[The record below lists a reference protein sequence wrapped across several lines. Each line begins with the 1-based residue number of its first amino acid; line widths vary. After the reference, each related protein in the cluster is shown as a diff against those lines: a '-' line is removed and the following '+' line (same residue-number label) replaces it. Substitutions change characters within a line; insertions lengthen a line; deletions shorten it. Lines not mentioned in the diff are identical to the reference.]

1 MFLHVIMGWK
11 AKDAHDIICAMSI
24 ETSLRGLDFA
34 VIVAYFAVTLA
45 AGLFMG
51 RFVKSS
57 GDFFSGGKKVPWWM
71 GAISSYM
78 AMISCFVFIAYA
90 QIGYEDGL
98 VGLTVFW
105 STAFAILVGTFVFAR
120 RWQRANLA
128 TPIEYLERRYGTGVR
143 QVVSWCGVAFRILD
157 NTVRLYTLGII
168 ASQFLGISLSA
179 GIVLGAGIVLAYTLA
194 GGLWSVLVTDIVQC
208 IVLMAVAV
216 TILPLSLNAVGGL
229 GALYRAVPDHFSLVG
244 GHRGTFW
251 FLAAY
256 YLIVFIKYNGSWSFV
271 QRLASVPNER
281 DAVKMGLLS
290 SAIFFVF
297 PVLAVLP
304 AVAARVY
311 LPDLPPEM
319 HERCYIEMCT
329 RLLPPGML
337 GLMVSAMMAA
347 SLSTLAA
354 EFNVTSSVFTTDIY
368 RRIFRRNASER
379 EALFVAR
386 LATLGIAALIA
397 FGALFVSGLGGA
409 FEANKLLMALFGV
422 PIVIPSVFG
431 ILWKRP
437 NTKGVYLCLAL
448 GVVSG
453 IFLKTCWR
461 DVSWEIGTI
470 IQVGVCFAGF
480 FGGAAFGTPERERK
494 SREALFDEL

>member
-1 MFLHVIMGWK
+1 MTSNLSLSVIDWC
-11 AKDAHDIICAMSI
+11 IIA
-24 ETSLRGLDFA
+24 
-34 VIVAYFAVTLA
+34 AYFALTLSV
-45 AGLFMG
+45 GVVMG
-51 RFVKSS
+51 RKVKSA

-105 STAFAILVGTFVFAR
+105 STAFAILFGTFIFAR

-128 TPIEYLERRYGTGVR
+128 TPVEYLERRYGPGVR
-143 QVVSWCGVAFRILD
+143 QFLSWCGVAFRVLD
-157 NTVRLYTLGII
+157 NAVRLYTLGII
-168 ASQFLGISLSA
+168 ASQFLGVSLPT
-179 GIVLGAGIVLAYTLA
+179 GIALGAGIVLVYTTT

-208 IVLMAVAV
+208 TVLMAVAL

-229 GALYRAVPDHFSLVG
+229 GELYRAVPDHFSLFG
-244 GHRGTFW
+244 GNRGTLW
-251 FLAAY
+251 FLSAY
-256 YLIVFIKYNGSWSFV
+256 YLIVFIKYNGAWSFV
-271 QRLASVPNER
+271 QRLSSVPNER
-281 DAVKMGLLS
+281 DAIKMGLLS

-297 PVLAVLP
+297 PILAVLP

-319 HERCYIEMCT
+319 HERSYIEMCT
-329 RLLPPGML
+329 RLLPHGML

-354 EFNVTSSVFTTDIY
+354 EFNVTSGVLTTDIY
-368 RRIFRRNASER
+368 KRLFRKEASDR
-379 EALFVAR
+379 ELLFVGRVGTVLVAS
-386 LATLGIAALIA
+386 LIA
-397 FGALFVSGLGGA
+397 VGALFVSSLGGA

-422 PIVIPSVFG
+422 PIVIPTVFG
-431 ILWKRP
+431 ILWRRP
-437 NTKGVYLCLAL
+437 NAKGVYLCLVL

-453 IFLKTCWR
+453 ILLKTCWK
-461 DVSWEIGTI
+461 DLSWEAGTF
-470 IQVGVCFAGF
+470 IQIAVCFAGF
-480 FGGAAFGTPERERK
+480 FGGALLGTPKKERENRDG
-494 SREALFDEL
+494 LFATLGFSHKEQEMQEK

>member
-1 MFLHVIMGWK
+1 MQSSSGLWYNVHVSMNITLTTL
-11 AKDAHDIICAMSI
+11 DIAVLGVYAM
-24 ETSLRGLDFA
+24 LVVG
-34 VIVAYFAVTLA
+34 V
-45 AGLFMG
+45 GLFMG
-51 RFVKSS
+51 RKVKNA

-98 VGLTVFW
+98 VGVTVFW
-105 STAFAILVGTFVFAR
+105 STAFAILVGTLFFAR

-128 TPIEYLERRYGTGVR
+128 TPVEYLERRYGPGVR
-143 QVVSWCGVAFRILD
+143 QAVGWCGVGFRVLD

-168 ASQFLGISLSA
+168 ASQFLGVSLAA
-179 GIVLGAGIVLAYTLA
+179 GIVLGALLVLAYTLT

-208 IVLMAVAV
+208 AALMAVAI

-229 GALYRAVPDHFSLVG
+229 GELYRAVPDHFSLFG
-244 GHRGTFW
+244 GHRGTLY

-319 HERCYIEMCT
+319 HERSYIEMCT
-329 RLLPPGML
+329 RLLPHGML
-337 GLMVSAMMAA
+337 GLMVSAMLAA

-354 EFNVTSSVFTTDIY
+354 EFNVTSSVITTDIY
-368 RRIFRRNASER
+368 KRLFRRNAEGR
-379 EALFVAR
+379 ELLFVGRIGTVLVAS
-386 LATLGIAALIA
+386 LIA
-397 FGALFVSGLGGA
+397 FGALFVSRLGGA

-422 PIVIPSVFG
+422 PIVIPTVFG
-431 ILWKRP
+431 ILWRRP
-437 NTKGVYLCLAL
+437 NAKGVYLCLLL
-448 GVVSG
+448 GVLSG
-453 IFLKTCWR
+453 ILLKTCWKGL
-461 DVSWEIGTI
+461 SWEAGTF
-470 IQVGVCFAGF
+470 IQIAVCFAGF
-480 FGGAAFGTPERERK
+480 FGGALFGTPQKERED
-494 SREALFDEL
+494 REGLFREL

>member
-1 MFLHVIMGWK
+1 MTFSTTL
-11 AKDAHDIICAMSI
+11 S
-24 ETSLRGLDFA
+24 GLDMA
-34 VIVAYFAVTLA
+34 VVAAYFLVTIGVGVA
-45 AGLFMG
+45 MG
-51 RFVKSS
+51 RKVKNA
-57 GDFFSGGKKVPWWM
+57 GDFFSGGKRVPWWM

-105 STAFAILVGTFVFAR
+105 STAFAILLGTFIFAR

-128 TPIEYLERRYGTGVR
+128 TPVEYLERRYEPCVR
-143 QVVSWCGVAFRILD
+143 QFLSWCGVAFRILD
-157 NTVRLYTLGII
+157 NTVRLYTLGVI
-168 ASQFLGISLSA
+168 ASQFLGVSLPA
-179 GIVLGAGIVLAYTLA
+179 GIALGAGVVLVYTTT
-194 GGLWSVLVTDIVQC
+194 GGLWSVIVTDIIQC
-208 IVLMAVAV
+208 AVLMAVSL

-229 GALYRAVPDHFSLVG
+229 GELYRAVPEHFSLFG

-256 YLIVFIKYNGSWSFV
+256 YMIVFIKYNGSWSFV

-319 HERCYIEMCT
+319 HERSYIEMCT
-329 RLLPPGML
+329 RLLPNGML
-337 GLMVSAMMAA
+337 GLMVSAMLAA

-354 EFNVTSSVFTTDIY
+354 EFNVTSGVLTTDIY
-368 RRIFRRNASER
+368 KRLIRKDASER
-379 EALFVAR
+379 ELLLVGR
-386 LATLGIAALIA
+386 IGTVMVAALIA
-397 FGALFVSGLGGA
+397 FGALFVSRLGGA

-422 PIVIPSVFG
+422 PIVIPTVFG
-431 ILWKRP
+431 ILWRRP
-437 NTKGVYLCLAL
+437 NAKGVYFCFVL

-453 IFLKTCWR
+453 ILLKTCWK
-461 DVSWEIGTI
+461 DLSWEAGTF
-470 IQVGVCFAGF
+470 IQVAVCFIGY
-480 FGGAAFGTPERERK
+480 FGGTLFGTAKREMEGK
-494 SREALFDEL
+494 AALFEELGERGARKG

>member
-1 MFLHVIMGWK
+1 MQSSSGLWYNVHVSMNITLTTL
-11 AKDAHDIICAMSI
+11 DIAVLGVYAM
-24 ETSLRGLDFA
+24 LVVG
-34 VIVAYFAVTLA
+34 V
-45 AGLFMG
+45 GLFMG
-51 RFVKSS
+51 RKVKNA

-98 VGLTVFW
+98 VGVTVFW
-105 STAFAILVGTFVFAR
+105 STAFAILVGTLFFAR

-128 TPIEYLERRYGTGVR
+128 TPVEYLERRYGPGVR
-143 QVVSWCGVAFRILD
+143 QAVGWCGVGSRVLD

-168 ASQFLGISLSA
+168 ASQFLGVSLAA
-179 GIVLGAGIVLAYTLA
+179 GIVLGALLVLAYTLT

-208 IVLMAVAV
+208 AALMAVAI

-229 GALYRAVPDHFSLVG
+229 GELYRAVPDHFSLFG
-244 GHRGTFW
+244 GHRGTLY

-319 HERCYIEMCT
+319 HERSYIEMCA
-329 RLLPPGML
+329 RLLPHGML
-337 GLMVSAMMAA
+337 GLMVSAMLAA

-354 EFNVTSSVFTTDIY
+354 EFNVTSSVLTTDIY
-368 RRIFRRNASER
+368 KRLFRRNAEGR
-379 EALFVAR
+379 ELLFVGRIGTVLVAS
-386 LATLGIAALIA
+386 LIA
-397 FGALFVSGLGGA
+397 FGALFVSRLGGA

-422 PIVIPSVFG
+422 PIVIPTVFG
-431 ILWKRP
+431 ILWRRP
-437 NTKGVYLCLAL
+437 NAKGVYLCLLL
-448 GVVSG
+448 GVLSG
-453 IFLKTCWR
+453 ILLKTCWKGL
-461 DVSWEIGTI
+461 SWEAGTF
-470 IQVGVCFAGF
+470 IQIAVCFAGF
-480 FGGAAFGTPERERK
+480 FGGALFGTPQKERED
-494 SREALFDEL
+494 REELFREL